1 VLNIEARGRGKVIA
15 ALTSEQVTAQLVG
28 KTLKAEQQ
36 KSVVDICTTT
46 DRFVAAHG
54 FAGTGKSYMTMSAKA
69 VLESQGFHV
78 TAWLPTVRRKNP
90 WKMKVCPPVP
100 LPLS

>member
-46 DRFVAAHG
+46 DRFGGSRLRRNREKLYDHEREGRSGVAG
-54 FAGTGKSYMTMSAKA
+54 
-69 VLESQGFHV
+69 L
-78 TAWLPTVRRKNP
+78 
-90 WKMKVCPPVP
+90 
-100 LPLS
+100 

>member
-1 VLNIEARGRGKVIA
+1 MIA

-69 VLESQGFHV
+69 VLESQGFNV
-78 TAWLPTVRRKNP
+78 TALAPYGTQKNP
-90 WKMKVCPPVP
+90 RKMKVCPPVP